1 MLNVVAIMGRL
12 VADPEL
18 RTTTSGINMAR
29 FRIACDRNFARQGEQ
44 RQADFL
50 DVVAWRS
57 QADFVCKYFQKGS
70 LIVIDGSI
78 QTRQYQDKNGNNR
91 TAVEIVANNINF
103 AGPKNSSGSTG
114 GGASYGSQPRQ
125 NAQPAARPS
134 NIEAVPATRQGILMT
149 LPSSTTATIC
159 RSKASNPTQKFKQEV
174 NQQWLLRKTKAPAP
188 HVPCAAAARRSAA
201 SASIALTRSITRM
214 LPVCASMSLS
224 GPRSFPAASLAPALI
239 ISVP

>member
-29 FRIACDRNFARQGEQ
+29 C
-44 RQADFL
+44 
-50 DVVAWRS
+50 

-103 AGPKNSSGSTG
+103 AGPKNSGGSTG
-114 GGASYGSQPRQ
+114 GGSSYQGSQPRQ
-125 NAQPAARPS
+125 NAQNAARPS
-134 NIEAVPATRQGILMT
+134 NIEAVPSYSAGDNDDFAVIDDSDD
-149 LPSSTTATIC
+149 LP
-159 RSKASNPTQKFKQEV
+159 F
-174 NQQWLLRKTKAPAP
+174 
-188 HVPCAAAARRSAA
+188 
-201 SASIALTRSITRM
+201 
-214 LPVCASMSLS
+214 
-224 GPRSFPAASLAPALI
+224 
-239 ISVP
+239 